1 MEIGIREFKDRLS
14 EILHRASA
22 GEEITVTL
30 HGQPLCQI
38 APAKP
43 SELNLPDYLLKAA
56 AEGSVQLPT
65 TSGLQQISRFN
76 GMRSKKSSLEL
87 LQESRKERSF

>member
-30 HGQPLCQI
+30 HGQPICQI
-38 APAKP
+38 AQAKP

-65 TSGLQQISRFN
+65 TSGLQEITRFN
-76 GMRSKKSSLEL
+76 GKRSKKSSLEL

>member
-43 SELNLPDYLLKAA
+43 AEISLPDYLIKAA
-56 AEGSVQLPT
+56 ADGSVQLPT
-65 TSGLQQISRFN
+65 TSGLQKITRFQ
-76 GMRSKKSSLEL
+76 GKRSKKSSLEL
-87 LQESRKERSF
+87 LQESRKERTF